1 MPCGWKGNMIN
12 DPRTNLLTITKDN
25 GFLELKSF
33 LKHGHYVCELA
44 QFTFLIKRQHF
55 CYKSLLQLHL

>member
-1 MPCGWKGNMIN
+1 MIN

-44 QFTFLIKRQHF
+44 QFTFLIKMQHF
-55 CYKSLLQLHL
+55 HYNNILQLDL